1 MSWVLLSTS
10 ETPAVLWEQPI
21 LQRFADA
28 DHMRV
33 PCEEK
38 NLIEFVLSTWLKRQ
52 GTPTGPTSN
61 GSWEDLEQSSRKN
74 KQCTAWGIPGGPYI
88 LLCYHLHVCVFSLA
102 QEIQPKSSQA
112 AFRAAKAIECCKMHT
127 RENIIKHLDWEC
139 ITSIVNIMTSTS
151 ITCNPHIAS
160 YCPSRNTADAT

>member
-38 NLIEFVLSTWLKRQ
+38 NLIEF
-52 GTPTGPTSN
+52 GGPFNLVEETRHSYRSYIKWILR
-61 GSWEDLEQSSRKN
+61 GSWA
-74 KQCTAWGIPGGPYI
+74 KQPQKQTVHCLGNPWWSIHTS
-88 LLCYHLHVCVFSLA
+88 LLPLACLCVFPCSRDTT
-102 QEIQPKSSQA
+102 QI
-112 AFRAAKAIECCKMHT
+112 
-127 RENIIKHLDWEC
+127 
-139 ITSIVNIMTSTS
+139 
-151 ITCNPHIAS
+151 IAS
-160 YCPSRNTADAT
+160 SFPGSQSHRVLQNAHQRKHHQTPGLRMHHLYSKYYDIY